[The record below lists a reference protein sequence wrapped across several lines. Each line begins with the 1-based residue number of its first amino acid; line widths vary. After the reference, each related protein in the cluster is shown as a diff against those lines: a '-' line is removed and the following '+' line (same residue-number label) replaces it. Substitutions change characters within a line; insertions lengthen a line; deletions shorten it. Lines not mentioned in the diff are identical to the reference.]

1 MTIKNESQDLPPSE
15 AEATPS
21 TEPPT
26 AQESVDDAVAM
37 TDEAQ
42 KSFPIVA
49 IGASAGGLKA
59 FEQFFQKMPKNSG
72 MAFVLI
78 QHLAPH
84 HDSELAEL
92 LQNHTRMKVT
102 QVENKTPVK
111 PNHVYVIPPGKS
123 LSIQNR
129 TLYLSEPV
137 ERRGYR
143 APIDL
148 FFRSLADDQGEN
160 AICIVLSGTGTD
172 GTLGLKAIKE
182 RAGITMAQSTT
193 DADYDGMPK
202 SAIRTGLVDL
212 VGTAGELAEKLL
224 SYKDSKT
231 KIHLPEEEEALPEG
245 DSEALT
251 RIFAQLRA
259 KTGHDFTH
267 YKRSTILRRIGRRL
281 QVNQISTM
289 TDYLGYLR
297 QNPDEIQA
305 LFKDFLIS
313 VTNFFRDPDS
323 FAALE
328 KQIVAEIFQHKGSKN
343 QIRVWVAGC
352 ATGEEAYSIAILLNE
367 YASMLA
373 SPPSIQVFATD
384 IDDEAIAFAREG
396 VYPESIGAD
405 ISPER
410 LRRFFIDEVGG
421 YRVKKEIRETVLFA
435 IHNLI
440 EDAPFS
446 KLDLI
451 SCRNL
456 LIYLDRDVQ
465 EKVFELFHYALQP
478 SGYLFLGSSETTDPA
493 TNLFNP
499 KTKRHRIFKRRDV
512 VSTPPRFPRLPL
524 INSDLSDESNSPQKS
539 AARSRT
545 LEELYQ
551 AWTLRRF
558 APPRL
563 IVNEDYEITHIF
575 GGADRYLQEQEGP
588 VTQNILQKIRPEL
601 RLDLRTALYQA
612 FVKGERTATRYLHT
626 EQDHQVIRVKLQV
639 GPLTESGFPRN
650 YAEVLFEEQKDPVV
664 DSANLPKTVDENAT
678 HLISRLEEEVQRT
691 REQLQSTVEEYETS
705 NEELK
710 ASNEELQS
718 MNEEMQSTAEELE
731 TSKEELQSTNEEL
744 VTVNQELKNKIEELN
759 QVNSDLQNLMGS
771 TDIGTLFL
779 DNCLQIKRF
788 TPRIAELFNIITADI
803 GRPFDHLSHKL
814 KTDTLADDV
823 ERVLKTLTTIERE
836 VETKDN
842 RYYMA
847 KLLPYR
853 TIKDKID
860 GVVMTFVDVTNLKR
874 IENDLQ
880 QRVRQQAAVANLGHI
895 ALAGVALSNLMQ
907 EATRQVAQALE
918 VEFCKVLEL
927 QPDSEQFLLKAG
939 VGWKDGYVGRIIVEG
954 DKNSQAGFAL
964 VSNKPVIVADLS
976 QETRFNSS
984 HLLIEHGVL
993 SGISVVINGTERP
1006 YGVLG
1011 AHSKTLRVFSQDDI
1025 NFILAVANIIADA
1038 LERSQA
1044 DEAIR
1049 QNRETIQ
1056 QQLSEIEAIY
1066 ATAPVGL
1073 AFIDKDLCY
1082 VRINERL
1089 AEINGLS
1096 VAEHLD
1102 RAAMELFPEMTSLT
1116 TPYIDRAIAG
1126 EQVLDVEL
1134 HGTTPA
1140 QPGVERDWL
1149 ASYSP
1154 LQDEAG
1160 QIIGINTVMQEITE
1174 IKKARQA
1181 LEASELRFRRAILDA
1196 PFPILIHAEDGE
1208 IVMISSIVS
1217 DLTGYTFEDIST
1229 IEAWVNHVYNDTVFR
1244 QRVLN
1249 GITKLFELDQRID
1262 EGEFELTTKEG
1273 HRRIWHFSSAP
1284 LGMDEQNRRL
1294 VISMASDVTKRKEFE
1309 TALQTNQQRLKELN
1323 ETLEQRVTK
1332 RTEELTRIINDLDQF
1347 AYVASHDLKT
1357 PLRAIDNL
1365 ATWISEDAADSLST
1379 ASKEHLEKMRD
1390 RVSRMERLL
1399 NDLLDYS
1406 RAGRE
1411 SSEAE
1416 EVDTGVLVNNVL
1428 TILSPPEGFTI
1439 TVSDNM
1445 PTLLTARMLLEM
1457 VLRNLI
1463 DNAIKHHQRTDGHI
1477 EIIAQE
1483 SEQGTEFFI
1492 KDDGPGIDK
1501 SHHERIFQIF
1511 QTLQPKDAGGG
1522 SGMGLAIVKKI
1533 VEARGGKVSVESE
1546 PGKGST
1552 FHFIW
1557 PKEGRHE

>member
-1 MTIKNESQDLPPSE
+1 MAAKNERQDLPSNE
-15 AEATPS
+15 VGSDLS
-21 TEPPT
+21 TEQST
-26 AQESVDDAVAM
+26 APESLDDSGAM
-37 TDEAQ
+37 TDEGP
-42 KSFPIVA
+42 KSFPIVG

-102 QVENKTPVK
+102 QVENKTPVQ

-123 LSIQNR
+123 LSIKER

-137 ERRGYR
+137 ERRGHR

-160 AICIVLSGTGTD
+160 AICVVLSGTGTD
-172 GTLGLKAIKE
+172 GTLGLKAVKE

-224 SYKDSKT
+224 SYKDSKA
-231 KIHLPEEEEALPEG
+231 KIHIPEEEEALPEG

-289 TDYLGYLR
+289 TEYLAYLR
-297 QNPDEIQA
+297 QNPDEVQA

-313 VTNFFRDPDS
+313 VTNFFRDPDA

-328 KQIVAEIFQHKGSKN
+328 KQTISEIFQHKGSKN

-367 YASMLA
+367 YASMLT

-396 VYPESIGAD
+396 FYPESIAAD

-410 LRRFFIDEVGG
+410 LRRFFVDEVGG

-456 LIYLDRDVQ
+456 LIYLDRNVQ

-478 SGYLFLGSSETTDPA
+478 NGYLFLGSSETTDPA
-493 TNLFNP
+493 NNLFTA
-499 KTKRHRIFKRRDV
+499 KTKKQRIFKRRDT
-512 VSTPPRFPRLPL
+512 VSSPPRFPRLPL
-524 INSDLSDESNSPQKS
+524 VKTDLSDDPDAHQKS
-539 AARSRT
+539 AIRSRT

-551 AWTLRRF
+551 GWTLRRF

-563 IVNEDYEITHIF
+563 LINEDYEITHIF

-612 FVKGERTATRYLHT
+612 FIKGERTASRYLHT
-626 EQDHQVIRVKLQV
+626 EHDQQVMRVKLQV
-639 GPLTESGFPRN
+639 GPITEPGFPRN
-650 YAEVLFEEQKDPVV
+650 YVEVLFEEQTDKIA
-664 DSANLPKTVDENAT
+664 DSANLTKTVDENAT
-678 HLISRLEEEVQRT
+678 QLISRLEEEVQRT

-759 QVNSDLQNLMGS
+759 QVNSDLQNLMSS

-779 DNCLQIKRF
+779 DRHLQIKRF
-788 TPRIAELFNIITADI
+788 TPKIAELFNIISADI

-814 KTDTLADDV
+814 KIDTLVNDA
-823 ERVLKTLTTIERE
+823 EYVLKTLSTVECE
-836 VETKDN
+836 VQTKDN
-842 RYYMA
+842 RWFMA

-860 GVVMTFVDVTNLKR
+860 GVVMTFVDVTRLKQ
-874 IENDLQ
+874 IEKHLQ
-880 QRVRQQAAVANLGHI
+880 QRVRQQATVADLGQI
-895 ALAGVALSNLMQ
+895 ALAGVELEALMQ
-907 EATRQVAQALE
+907 EATRQIAQALD

-927 QPDSEQFLLKAG
+927 QPENEQFLLKAG
-939 VGWKDGYVGRIIVEG
+939 VGWKDGYVGQATVENH
-954 DKNSQAGFAL
+954 KNSQAGFTLAA
-964 VSNKPVIVADLS
+964 NEPVMVADLS
-976 QETRFNSS
+976 QETRFKAPP
-984 HLLIEHGVL
+984 LLTEHGIS
-993 SGISVVINGTERP
+993 SGISVVINGIERP
-1006 YGVLG
+1006 YAVLS
-1011 AHSKTLRVFSQDDI
+1011 AHSKLVRTYSQDDI
-1025 NFILAVANIIADA
+1025 NFIVAVANIIADA
-1038 LERSQA
+1038 LERNQA
-1044 DEAIR
+1044 DAAIR
-1049 QNRETIQ
+1049 QSQETIQ

-1073 AFIDKDLCY
+1073 AFMDKDLCY

-1102 RAAMELFPEMTSLT
+1102 RTATELFPEMTQLT
-1116 TPYIDRAIAG
+1116 SPYIDQAIAG
-1126 EQVLDVEL
+1126 ERVLDVEL

-1154 LQDEAG
+1154 LKDEAG
-1160 QIIGINTVMQEITE
+1160 RVIGINTVMQEITE
-1174 IKKARQA
+1174 LKKARQA
-1181 LEASELRFRRAILDA
+1181 LEASEQRFRRAVQDA

-1208 IVMISSIVS
+1208 IVMISRIVS
-1217 DLTGYTFEDIST
+1217 DLTGHTFDEIPT
-1229 IEAWVNHVYNDTVFR
+1229 VEAWVNHVYNDSDFR
-1244 QRVLN
+1244 QRVVE
-1249 GITKLFELDQRID
+1249 GIKKLYDLDHRID
-1262 EGEFELTTKEG
+1262 EGEFELTTREG
-1273 HRRIWHFSSAP
+1273 DHRIWHFSSAP
-1284 LGMDEQNRRL
+1284 LGTDERNRRL

-1309 TALQTNQQRLKELN
+1309 VALQNNQQRLKDLN

-1365 ATWISEDAADSLST
+1365 ATWISEDATDSLSDT
-1379 ASKEHLEKMRD
+1379 SKDHLEKMRD
-1390 RVSRMERLL
+1390 RVKRMEMLL

-1411 SSEAE
+1411 VNDLE
-1416 EVDTGVLVNNVL
+1416 EVDTGDLINNIL
-1428 TILSPPEGFTI
+1428 TILTPPEAFTI
-1439 TVSDNM
+1439 TVSDHM
-1445 PTLLTARMLLEM
+1445 PTLVTSRMLLEM
-1457 VLRNLI
+1457 VFRNLI
-1463 DNAIKHHQRTDGHI
+1463 DNAVKHHHRADGRI
-1477 EIIAQE
+1477 EISAQE
-1483 SEQGTEFFI
+1483 SEHSIEFII
-1492 KDDGPGIDK
+1492 KDDGPGIDPNY
-1501 SHHERIFQIF
+1501 HERIFQIF
-1511 QTLQPKDAGGG
+1511 QTLQPKDVNGGT
-1522 SGMGLAIVKKI
+1522 GMGLAIVRKI
-1533 VEARGGKVSVESE
+1533 VEAQEGQITIESA
-1546 PGKGST
+1546 PGQGSA
-1552 FHFIW
+1552 FHFTW
-1557 PKEGRHE
+1557 PKGAN